1 MTRKRLTTV
10 FAFLLLWGTANTQ
23 TTTSF
28 RKNYDISL
36 FDIPVATIEG
46 LTPNNYI
53 FAGIHAFNSSITA
66 VDNVGVTTWS
76 RRFSSGIALTI
87 GDVKKDAALN
97 RYFVCGGV
105 DSGPAFLMFL
115 DASGNL
121 ISGRNFSIA
130 QASGASF
137 NRVIKTSDGGYLCV
151 GTVTGYDPDG
161 GGPEVQFNS
170 VTHTPPECSSSQTEW
185 IQSPLIVKFDAS
197 GNHVW
202 HQVFRYYVTSAIP
215 ANRIYNDASFV
226 DVVEISDGYIAIGNY
241 DVNNVFSRYDTS
253 DGSSCGEDRTPT
265 DAMIAKF
272 SFAGAIEYHRQI
284 DAPSNSTSQTSKSFS
299 SASLTAAGLPLI
311 SAADGSGRPMVL
323 MRFAGS
329 GGFAAPTWIRKYGAS
344 SFFGAY
350 NPFQPGRFFETSDGN
365 YAMWGFHI
373 NTLSFVWSNA
383 LMKMS
388 TTGSILWSREYT
400 NELAVI
406 LPHGEQAADEGY
418 IGVSYTLAGSGHNLH
433 LIKTDP
439 NGNTSVDCPSAN
451 LSVSNE
457 TPSYTWGTPIYN
469 TWNANTVTN
478 GVFTPTVATIT
489 PTETTQCLTVVT
501 ACTTPTINTQP
512 SNVTICST
520 GTANVSVAAT
530 EGPYQWQYNNGGTWA
545 NVANGTPAGFSY
557 SNETTNTMTL
567 NTTGAAQ
574 GTYEF
579 RVLVGETACQVI
591 SNVITV
597 TVPGATRLA
606 PTGPQCSGTQLNFE
620 AFPATGATYAW
631 TVTPPGGTSA
641 TPTSGSGQTFSF
653 VPTNTTGSSVTFPVS
668 VDITHNGVTCT
679 VNFNPTVFPTPTAPI
694 VGTITQPTCAT
705 PTGSVA
711 LSGLPSGSWTLTAS
725 PGGATQN
732 GSGTTATFSGLNPST
747 SYSFTVTNADGCT
760 STTSTSAAI
769 NAAPASPS
777 APITGTVTQPTC
789 LTPTGS
795 VELSG
800 LPAGSWTV
808 IATPGGAILNGS
820 TTSATFTGLAP
831 GNYTFTVTNDA
842 GCTST
847 ASLSVTVNTV
857 PGAPTAPVV
866 GTITQTTCTV
876 STGSVELTGL
886 PSGSWTL
893 TMSPG
898 AVVTNGSGTS
908 TTISGLAAGTY
919 TFTVTNDLDCTS
931 PSSVNVVIN
940 PQPATPT
947 APVLG
952 TVTQPTC
959 TEATGSVAISGL
971 PAGTW
976 TITASPGGATQ
987 DGSGTTATFSGLS
1000 AGTYTFT
1007 VTNADGCTSTVSTT
1021 SAVINPQPATPTAP
1035 ITGTVTQPTCLTP
1048 TGSVELS
1055 GLPAGSWT
1063 VTATPGGAT
1072 LNGSTTSA
1080 TFTGLAPGNYTFT
1093 VTNAAGCTST
1103 ASSSVAINTV
1113 PGAPT
1118 APVVGIITQTT
1129 CAVATGS
1136 VELTELP
1143 SGSWTLTMSPGAV
1156 VTNGSGTSTTIS
1168 GLAAGTYTFTVTNDL
1183 GCTSPSSVDVV
1194 INVQPATPTAPVL
1207 GTITQPTCA
1216 VATGSVAISGLPA
1229 GTWTIT
1235 ASPGG
1240 ATQSGSGTT
1249 ATFTGLSEGTYTFT
1263 VTNADGCTSTVST
1276 TSAVINPQPATPT
1289 APITGTVTQPT
1300 CLTPTGSVELSG
1312 LPAGSWTVTAT
1323 PGGATLNGS
1332 TTSAT
1337 FTGLAPGT
1345 NYTFTVTNNDG
1356 CTSSASSSVAINTVP
1371 GAPTAPT
1378 AGTVTQ
1384 PTCAVPTGT
1393 IEVAAPLGAQYT
1405 YSIDGTTFQ
1414 AGTTFS
1420 GLAPGAY
1427 TITVLDNTSGC
1438 SSVSASTVTID
1449 PVANAPVVTLVSST
1463 SVTCNG
1469 DSDGA
1474 LEISISGGQAPYAIT
1489 WDPNVGN
1496 STSVDNLAAGS
1507 YTVNITDDNGCS
1519 TSETFTVG
1527 APNELLVNGTSTNVL
1542 CGIADGTIT
1551 TAVAGGTAPYTYAW
1565 TPNGETTT
1573 SLSEL
1578 AAGTY
1583 SVQVTDDNGCTASQ
1597 SFSLNTIGNL
1607 PVNIDPSYVEIE
1619 AGESVV
1625 LTATGGDNYVW
1636 TPTTGLSCTTCPNP
1650 TANPTVTTTY
1660 YVSATDDNG
1669 CVGGDS
1675 SIVVIKLA
1683 CGDLFVPTIFSPN
1696 GTGPDANNKLCVFG
1710 TASCIEELKFQVYN
1724 RWGEIVFETTDI
1736 ENCWDGNY
1744 KDKPANSGIFVYRL
1758 YVKLYNNDEPIDISG
1773 NTTLVR

>member
-1 MTRKRLTTV
+1 VWARYYTFSM
-10 FAFLLLWGTANTQ
+10 
-23 TTTSF
+23 
-28 RKNYDISL
+28 
-36 FDIPVATIEG
+36 ATILPQG
-46 LTPNNYI
+46 SP
-53 FAGIHAFNSSITA
+53 
-66 VDNVGVTTWS
+66 
-76 RRFSSGIALTI
+76 
-87 GDVKKDAALN
+87 
-97 RYFVCGGV
+97 
-105 DSGPAFLMFL
+105 
-115 DASGNL
+115 
-121 ISGRNFSIA
+121 
-130 QASGASF
+130 
-137 NRVIKTSDGGYLCV
+137 TSDNGWIMSSMIM
-151 GTVTGYDPDG
+151 GTT
-161 GGPEVQFNS
+161 N
-170 VTHTPPECSSSQTEW
+170 
-185 IQSPLIVKFDAS
+185 FD
-197 GNHVW
+197 
-202 HQVFRYYVTSAIP
+202 
-215 ANRIYNDASFV
+215 
-226 DVVEISDGYIAIGNY
+226 
-241 DVNNVFSRYDTS
+241 
-253 DGSSCGEDRTPT
+253 
-265 DAMIAKF
+265 
-272 SFAGAIEYHRQI
+272 YHI
-284 DAPSNSTSQTSKSFS
+284 
-299 SASLTAAGLPLI
+299 
-311 SAADGSGRPMVL
+311 
-323 MRFAGS
+323 
-329 GGFAAPTWIRKYGAS
+329 
-344 SFFGAY
+344 
-350 NPFQPGRFFETSDGN
+350 
-365 YAMWGFHI
+365 
-373 NTLSFVWSNA
+373 
-383 LMKMS
+383 
-388 TTGSILWSREYT
+388 
-400 NELAVI
+400 
-406 LPHGEQAADEGY
+406 
-418 IGVSYTLAGSGHNLH
+418 
-433 LIKTDP
+433 IKTDP
-439 NGNTSVDCPSAN
+439 DGNTPLTGC
-451 LSVSNE
+451 
-457 TPSYTWGTPIYN
+457 TPTT
-469 TWNANTVTN
+469 
-478 GVFTPTVATIT
+478 FTPTRSNGPTTIADPFYNSWSGT
-489 PTETTQCLTVVT
+489 VGPQAISISAFNLNPASSVQCSFV
-501 ACTTPTINTQP
+501 ACTPPTINTQP

-520 GTANVSVAAT
+520 GTANVSVAASA
-530 EGPYQWQYNNGGTWA
+530 GPYQWQYNNSGTWA
-545 NVANGTPAGFSY
+545 NVVNGTPTGFSY
-557 SNETTNTMTL
+557 TNATTNNMTI
-567 NTTGAAQ
+567 NTTGVAQ
-574 GTYEF
+574 GTYQF
-579 RVLVGETACQVI
+579 RVMVGDVGCQAI
-591 SNVITV
+591 SEIINV
-597 TVPGATRLA
+597 TVPGATRLV

-620 AFPATGATYAW
+620 AFPTTGATYTW

-641 TPTSGSGQTFSF
+641 TPTSGNGQTFSF

-668 VDITHNGVTCT
+668 VVITHNGVSCT
-679 VNFNPTVFPTPTAPI
+679 VNFNPTILPTPAAPV
-694 VGTITQPTCAT
+694 VGTITHPTCTT

-711 LSGLPSGSWTLTAS
+711 LSGLPSGSWTITAS

-732 GSGTTATFSGLNPST
+732 GSGTTEIFSGLNPST
-747 SYSFTVTNADGCT
+747 NYTFTVTNADGCT

-795 VELSG
+795 V
-800 LPAGSWTV
+800 
-808 IATPGGAILNGS
+808 
-820 TTSATFTGLAP
+820 
-831 GNYTFTVTNDA
+831 
-842 GCTST
+842 
-847 ASLSVTVNTV
+847 
-857 PGAPTAPVV
+857 
-866 GTITQTTCTV
+866 Q
-876 STGSVELTGL
+876 
-886 PSGSWTL
+886 
-893 TMSPG
+893 
-898 AVVTNGSGTS
+898 
-908 TTISGLAAGTY
+908 
-919 TFTVTNDLDCTS
+919 
-931 PSSVNVVIN
+931 
-940 PQPATPT
+940 
-947 APVLG
+947 
-952 TVTQPTC
+952 
-959 TEATGSVAISGL
+959 
-971 PAGTW
+971 
-976 TITASPGGATQ
+976 
-987 DGSGTTATFSGLS
+987 
-1000 AGTYTFT
+1000 
-1007 VTNADGCTSTVSTT
+1007 
-1021 SAVINPQPATPTAP
+1021 
-1035 ITGTVTQPTCLTP
+1035 
-1048 TGSVELS
+1048 LS

-1063 VTATPGGAT
+1063 VTASPGGAT

-1093 VTNAAGCTST
+1093 VTNGAGCTST
-1103 ASSSVAINTV
+1103 ASSSVTINPV

-1118 APVVGIITQTT
+1118 APVVGTITQTT

-1136 VELTELP
+1136 VQLNGLP

-1183 GCTSPSSVDVV
+1183 GCTSPSSVNVV
-1194 INVQPATPTAPVL
+1194 INAQPTTPTAPVL
-1207 GTITQPTCA
+1207 GTVTQPTCT

-1240 ATQSGSGTT
+1240 ATQNGSGTT
-1249 ATFTGLSEGTYTFT
+1249 ATFSGLSAGTYTFT
-1263 VTNADGCTSTVST
+1263 VTNSDGCTSAVSS
-1276 TSAVINPQPATPT
+1276 TSALINPQPATPS

-1300 CLTPTGSVELSG
+1300 CLTPTGTVQLSG

-1332 TTSAT
+1332 TTSVT

-1356 CTSSASSSVAINTVP
+1356 CTSVVSASVTINTVP

-1393 IEVAAPLGAQYT
+1393 IEVASPLGAQYT
-1405 YSIDGTTFQ
+1405 YSIDGSTFQ

-1420 GLAPGAY
+1420 GLAPGTY

-1438 SSVSASTVTID
+1438 SSVSVSTVTID
-1449 PVANAPVVTLVSST
+1449 PVANAPIATLVSST

-1469 DSDGA
+1469 NTDGT
-1474 LEISISGGQAPYAIT
+1474 LEISISGGTAPYNIT
-1489 WDPNVGN
+1489 WNPNVGN
-1496 STSVDNLAAGS
+1496 STSVDNLPAGS

-1519 TSETFTVG
+1519 TSETFTVS
-1527 APNELLVNGTSTNVL
+1527 APNDLLVNGTSTNVL

-1597 SFSLNTIGNL
+1597 SFTLNTIGNL

-1710 TASCIEELKFQVYN
+1710 TASCIEELKFQIFN

>member
-1 MTRKRLTTV
+1 MKKLLFTLTLIS
-10 FAFLLLWGTANTQ
+10 LLGNHWAQ

-36 FDIPVATIEG
+36 FDIPTASIEG
-46 LTPNNYI
+46 LTPNNYV
-53 FAGIHAFNSSITA
+53 FAGIHAFNSSLTA
-66 VDNVGVTTWS
+66 VNDVGITTWS
-76 RRFSSGIALTI
+76 RRFSSGISLFI
-87 GDVKKDAALN
+87 GDVKRDLDLN
-97 RYFVCGGV
+97 RYYVCGGV
-105 DSGPAFLMFL
+105 DAGPAFLMFV
-115 DASGNL
+115 DANGNL

-161 GGPEVQFNS
+161 AGPEVQFNS
-170 VTHTPPECSSSQTEW
+170 VTNNNVSCDQPDTES

-202 HQVFRYYVTSAIP
+202 HQVMRYYVTSAIP

-226 DVVEISDGYIAIGNY
+226 DVVEVSDGYIAIGSY
-241 DVNNVFSRYDTS
+241 DVNNVFSTFNTDCEDT
-253 DGSSCGEDRTPT
+253 TPN
-265 DAMIAKF
+265 DAMILKTTT
-272 SFAGAIEYHRQI
+272 AGAIVYHRQI
-284 DAPSNSTSQTSKSFS
+284 DNPSNSTGQSSKSFS
-299 SASLTAAGLPLI
+299 SASLTSTGLPLI
-311 SAADGSGRPMVL
+311 SGDDGSGRPMVL
-323 MRFAGS
+323 MRLPGS
-329 GGFAAPTWIRKYGAS
+329 GGWANPTWIRKYGAS
-344 SFFGAY
+344 TILFGGY

-365 YAMWGFHI
+365 YAVWGFHI
-373 NTLSFVWSNA
+373 NTFAFQWSNV
-383 LMKMS
+383 LLKINPS
-388 TTGSILWSREYT
+388 TGLLWSRQYT

-406 LPHGEQAADEGY
+406 LPHGEQSSDDGY
-418 IGVSYTLAGSGHNLH
+418 IGVSYTLAGGGHNLH

-439 NGNTSVDCPSAN
+439 DGNSSVDCPATN
-451 LSVSNE
+451 VAVSND
-457 TPSYTWGTPIYN
+457 TPTYTWGTPIFNAWN
-469 TWNANTVTN
+469 TNTVTN
-478 GVFTPTVATIT
+478 GVFTPTVAIIT
-489 PTETTQCLTVVT
+489 PTESIQCLTVVT

-512 SNVTICST
+512 TNVTICST

-530 EGPYQWQYNNGGTWA
+530 AGPYQWQYNNGGTWA

-557 SNETTNTMTL
+557 SNSTTNNMTI
-567 NTTGAAQ
+567 NTSGVAQ
-574 GTYEF
+574 GTYQF
-579 RVLVGETACQVI
+579 RVLVGEGACQII
-591 SNVITV
+591 SDIITV

-606 PTGPQCSGTQLNFE
+606 PLGAQCSGTQLNFE
-620 AFPATGATYAW
+620 AFPASGATYAW

-653 VPTNTTGSSVTFPVS
+653 VPTNTSGSSVTFPVS
-668 VDITHNGVTCT
+668 VQITHNSVTCT
-679 VNFNPTVFPTPTAPI
+679 VNFNPTILPTPTAPV
-694 VGTITQPTCAT
+694 VGAITQPTCAT

-711 LSGLPSGSWTLTAS
+711 LSGLPSGSWTITAS

-732 GSGTTATFSGLNPST
+732 GSGTTTTFTGLNPST
-747 SYSFTVTNADGCT
+747 SYTFTATNADGCT
-760 STTSTSAAI
+760 STASTSAAI

-789 LTPTGS
+789 LTPTG
-795 VELSG
+795 
-800 LPAGSWTV
+800 TV
-808 IATPGGAILNGS
+808 
-820 TTSATFTGLAP
+820 
-831 GNYTFTVTNDA
+831 
-842 GCTST
+842 
-847 ASLSVTVNTV
+847 
-857 PGAPTAPVV
+857 
-866 GTITQTTCTV
+866 Q
-876 STGSVELTGL
+876 
-886 PSGSWTL
+886 
-893 TMSPG
+893 
-898 AVVTNGSGTS
+898 
-908 TTISGLAAGTY
+908 
-919 TFTVTNDLDCTS
+919 
-931 PSSVNVVIN
+931 
-940 PQPATPT
+940 
-947 APVLG
+947 
-952 TVTQPTC
+952 
-959 TEATGSVAISGL
+959 
-971 PAGTW
+971 
-976 TITASPGGATQ
+976 
-987 DGSGTTATFSGLS
+987 
-1000 AGTYTFT
+1000 
-1007 VTNADGCTSTVSTT
+1007 
-1021 SAVINPQPATPTAP
+1021 
-1035 ITGTVTQPTCLTP
+1035 
-1048 TGSVELS
+1048 LS

-1093 VTNAAGCTST
+1093 VTNGAGCAST
-1103 ASSSVAINTV
+1103 ASSSVTINPV

-1118 APVVGIITQTT
+1118 APVVGTITQTT

-1136 VELTELP
+1136 VQLNGLP

-1168 GLAAGTYTFTVTNDL
+1168 GLAAGTYTFTVTNDI
-1183 GCTSPSSVDVV
+1183 GCTSPSSVNVV
-1194 INVQPATPTAPVL
+1194 INAQPTTPTAPVL
-1207 GTITQPTCA
+1207 GTVTQPTCTE
-1216 VATGSVAISGLPA
+1216 ATGSVAISGLPA

-1235 ASPGG
+1235 ASPGA
-1240 ATQSGSGTT
+1240 ATQNGSGTT
-1249 ATFTGLSEGTYTFT
+1249 ASFAGLSAGTYTFT
-1263 VTNADGCTSTVST
+1263 VTNSDGCTSTVST

-1289 APITGTVTQPT
+1289 APITGTITQPT
-1300 CLTPTGSVELSG
+1300 CLTPTGTIELSG
-1312 LPAGSWTVTAT
+1312 LPAGSWTVTAA

-1332 TTSAT
+1332 TTSTT

-1356 CTSSASSSVAINTVP
+1356 CTSVVSASVTINTVP
-1371 GAPTAPT
+1371 GAPAAPT

-1449 PVANAPVVTLVSST
+1449 PVANAPVATLVSST

-1474 LEISISGGQAPYAIT
+1474 LEISISGGTAPYTIT
-1489 WDPNVGN
+1489 WNPNVGN

-1507 YTVNITDDNGCS
+1507 YTVNISDDNGCS

-1597 SFSLNTIGNL
+1597 SFTLNTIGNL

-1744 KDKPANSGIFVYRL
+1744 KDKPANSGVFVYRL